1 MKETEGLGEGFA
13 ESIGVEVAM
22 DREGVLIITDSLSW
36 LVTKTRLFSL
46 LDRSLRNTE
55 LHLVFFIR
63 KCKFGL
69 SLRVS

>member
-46 LDRSLRNTE
+46 LDRSFRNTE
-55 LHLVFFIR
+55 LRF
-63 KCKFGL
+63 
-69 SLRVS
+69 S